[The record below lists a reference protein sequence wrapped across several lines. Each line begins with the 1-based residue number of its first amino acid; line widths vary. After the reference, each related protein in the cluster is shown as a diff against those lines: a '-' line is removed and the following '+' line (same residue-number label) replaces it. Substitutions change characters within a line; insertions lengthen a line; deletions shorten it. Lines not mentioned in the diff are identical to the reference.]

1 MQARTHGPERQV
13 EGDRD
18 FLIAEAVHVP
28 QDDNDPLLAIQ
39 FADGAMQR
47 RLHLRG
53 LQRRARIR
61 MRIGHSHQRRLS
73 HPTGAARGF
82 QPVQAEAGGDRI
94 QPSGKLGLAS
104 KVPDGP
110 VNAQEDLLGHFL
122 GLAPIGEHPERD
134 AEDPVLIGQY
144 ESLKRFRLPPPER
157 FDQWSLVKAPVTGL
171 DREGRG
177 KFPLHSIIMGET
189 KRARNFSCIIRL
201 TRRGLRPPPSKMK
214 IAILGGTGPEGAG
227 LGLRWARAGHEII
240 IGSRDAARAQ
250 KKAAELGT
258 KVKGASILGTANRDA
273 ALSAAVVVLTLP
285 AHGLATTLP
294 EVKEVCRGKLVV
306 SAVVPLTFGGARLY
320 TPPPIGSAAEEAQAL
335 LGPEAK
341 VVAAFHHIAAHELA
355 SKHPIDCD
363 LLLCGDDPA
372 AKTIVAEL
380 GKSLGVRVLD
390 VGPLANAG
398 PLEGIAAL
406 LATINRRYK
415 IKNSGIRIT
424 GI

>member
-1 MQARTHGPERQV
+1 
-13 EGDRD
+13 
-18 FLIAEAVHVP
+18 
-28 QDDNDPLLAIQ
+28 
-39 FADGAMQR
+39 
-47 RLHLRG
+47 
-53 LQRRARIR
+53 
-61 MRIGHSHQRRLS
+61 
-73 HPTGAARGF
+73 
-82 QPVQAEAGGDRI
+82 
-94 QPSGKLGLAS
+94 
-104 KVPDGP
+104 
-110 VNAQEDLLGHFL
+110 
-122 GLAPIGEHPERD
+122 
-134 AEDPVLIGQY
+134 
-144 ESLKRFRLPPPER
+144 
-157 FDQWSLVKAPVTGL
+157 
-171 DREGRG
+171 
-177 KFPLHSIIMGET
+177 
-189 KRARNFSCIIRL
+189 
-201 TRRGLRPPPSKMK
+201 MK

-294 EVKEVCRGKLVV
+294 PVKEVCRGKPVV

-320 TPPPIGSAAEEAQAL
+320 TPPPNGSAAEEAQAL

-355 SKHPIDCD
+355 SGHPIDCD
-363 LLLCGDDPA
+363 LLLCGDDPS

-398 PLEGIAAL
+398 PLEGITAL